1 MYPIVLCAML
11 LLLSIVSS
19 AAVQIPSVSPTS
31 PVQLDIK
38 AFDMEL
44 STESKELGIASQAG
58 DMELSTLQNEEN
70 IQSGYFKWKECN
82 RNGNQLLIKSMRMSP
97 DPVLRG
103 HIVTT
108 RLTLV
113 VPQTITSGT
122 YELVI
127 WKKIGPFSWKLFD
140 KKRKLSQ
147 KIKLP
152 LATGNDEIVFT
163 NKLPRLAP
171 LGQYTGQLTII
182 DEHHKRGCINFRFRI
197 A

>member
-44 STESKELGIASQAG
+44 STESNEHG
-58 DMELSTLQNEEN
+58 TLQNEET

-108 RLTLV
+108 RLTLA

-163 NKLPRLAP
+163 NKLPNLAP
-171 LGQYTGQLTII
+171 SGQYTGQLTII